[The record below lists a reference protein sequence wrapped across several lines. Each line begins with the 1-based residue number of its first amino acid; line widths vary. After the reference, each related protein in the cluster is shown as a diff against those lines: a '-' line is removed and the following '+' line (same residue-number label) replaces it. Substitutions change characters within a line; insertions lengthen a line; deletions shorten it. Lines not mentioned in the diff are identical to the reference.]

1 MAHCGTHCFVMIIA
15 GPNHSNYF
23 VHKRWKVAGMSV
35 CEREH
40 VWGGGTKVLR
50 S

>member
-1 MAHCGTHCFVMIIA
+1 MAHNGTYCFVMKIA
-15 GPNHSNYF
+15 GLNHSNYF

-35 CEREH
+35 CVSEH
-40 VWGGGTKVLR
+40 VGGGGTKVLR